1 MPDNDVDIDTDIGLL
16 FECAPDSSA
25 KQEYPHALSLPD
37 LIGEFDTI
45 KRESARLARVLLC
58 NEPMLRGVRQLAIFE
73 ELVIRELQHILHAKY
88 LLDAIRSRG
97 YSRCVFTGASALGN
111 HLVELASRSGC
122 PLEISSPE
130 VGTEK
135 VSAFGG
141 ISRSWRRLTASNFDR
156 AVIAAEGRQIK
167 QRIDPFHR
175 LESLLPKTST
185 PQGQIWYYTTAKT
198 FTGIGMVYEP
208 WFPSEFEYLV
218 ENPQTGGFPL
228 RAFGRRFTSLYKFS
242 RAAMAPRNRE
252 VESAKERLYRHFE
265 SVELDRKD
273 GQLRDLYLKSRGFV
287 LFLNRLLP
295 QGLYQSSLFEAF
307 IEEAAP
313 AAVIVGNPV
322 FEGYLLQA
330 TRKANIPTVLL
341 QHGVLGDFCQ
351 FVDPPVDHYVVRG
364 QFWKEFLS
372 QKAGERAVVIN
383 PPVKSSGKT
392 VGADA
397 RNSVVF
403 ITAPYSMQEL
413 WDASDLDDIL
423 GELLQ
428 SCAANDSE
436 LVIRVHPLEQISSYQ
451 SAIARLKRKQ
461 KSDAMVSYSQGE
473 GLDELLAR
481 AAVAITFCSTV
492 FLDCLSHKVP
502 VISFSWHDFSFKRQI
517 EDYGVFHFCDS
528 LSELSEL
535 VQEALSGELPPY
547 ADSTEPFLDSNSGDE
562 IRCQINRFLNP
573 QEARG

>member
-1 MPDNDVDIDTDIGLL
+1 
-16 FECAPDSSA
+16 
-25 KQEYPHALSLPD
+25 
-37 LIGEFDTI
+37 
-45 KRESARLARVLLC
+45 
-58 NEPMLRGVRQLAIFE
+58 
-73 ELVIRELQHILHAKY
+73 
-88 LLDAIRSRG
+88 
-97 YSRCVFTGASALGN
+97 
-111 HLVELASRSGC
+111 
-122 PLEISSPE
+122 
-130 VGTEK
+130 
-135 VSAFGG
+135 
-141 ISRSWRRLTASNFDR
+141 
-156 AVIAAEGRQIK
+156 
-167 QRIDPFHR
+167 
-175 LESLLPKTST
+175 
-185 PQGQIWYYTTAKT
+185 
-198 FTGIGMVYEP
+198 
-208 WFPSEFEYLV
+208 
-218 ENPQTGGFPL
+218 
-228 RAFGRRFTSLYKFS
+228 
-242 RAAMAPRNRE
+242 
-252 VESAKERLYRHFE
+252 
-265 SVELDRKD
+265 
-273 GQLRDLYLKSRGFV
+273 
-287 LFLNRLLP
+287 
-295 QGLYQSSLFEAF
+295 
-307 IEEAAP
+307 
-313 AAVIVGNPV
+313 
-322 FEGYLLQA
+322 
-330 TRKANIPTVLL
+330 VLL